1 MCGGSQCNGPYLHPS
16 LNIVILANAGIH
28 FRGKGPDLAVSPLKV
43 KKDFSTL
50 RVIPVP
56 NAPLPTCPVIPAQAG
71 IHSDLQRARTWQDIR
86 FAITPA

>member
-50 RVIPVP
+50 
-56 NAPLPTCPVIPAQAG
+56 PVIPAQAG